1 MNVLLDSKNKDYVL
15 GVVLSSQLV
24 LLDLQSSLKDLL
36 GLGTSDSA
44 MNCNLLVSSNPK
56 APDGV
61 TGLGEDWCLSRERL
75 QHLASSGQSV
85 SRFSNTDVETQLPD
99 LQVPHHV
106 LALVLVTTHLF
117 DLLSLVEVNQAIL
130 AW

>member
-1 MNVLLDSKNKDYVL
+1 
-15 GVVLSSQLV
+15 
-24 LLDLQSSLKDLL
+24 
-36 GLGTSDSA
+36 

-61 TGLGEDWCLSRERL
+61 TGLGEDWCLSSERL

-117 DLLSLVEVNQAIL
+117 DLLSVNIYER
-130 AW
+130 